1 MLGRFSYAGFKM
13 YIILYASI
21 CSKLIYLQKLNLMV
35 FQSVTN
41 TTVRIKRSLT
51 IKFNIT
57 YYIIGCLKEVLMKVV
72 LIGMMF

>member
-1 MLGRFSYAGFKM
+1 
-13 YIILYASI
+13 
-21 CSKLIYLQKLNLMV
+21 MV